1 MSAKAFTIG
10 GHTISYGGF
19 LLREA
24 GAGALTITK
33 TVTGTGFDPA
43 KTFELTVTFDKPV
56 TYNGTTST
64 THTFNLAH
72 GQIVTITDIPEA
84 TSYTVTETPLS
95 PEDIAAGY
103 TISGMTGGSGV
114 IRNGIGAAAVA
125 SNAFAPAV
133 PTFRFRF
140 SDRRYDP
147 SVSFIGDSSRT
158 YTWARV
164 SSSPNV
170 WDCRLGQRSTSI
182 PDYLPGAFEGMNDR
196 HFSQYPS
203 DQTIVLVDANLFG
216 YAGEAERLFEGCEQL
231 SAIESFSGTS
241 NITSFHYAF
250 ATTSITS
257 CPLFDTSACENFAF
271 MFSWCRSLT
280 SSPLF
285 NTSAGTEFT
294 SMFNNCD
301 NLQAVPR
308 LNMPNAESVDYMFYT
323 CPRVAS
329 GALALYQDLAALPAL
344 SAASTHLKCFGD
356 CGVNTTTGA
365 AELAQIPSGWK

>member
-1 MSAKAFTIG
+1 MSKVFTIG
-10 GHTISYGGF
+10 GNTVSYGGF
-19 LLREA
+19 LLREL
-24 GAGALTITK
+24 GEGSLTISK

-43 KTFELTVTFDKPV
+43 KTFELTVTFDRPV

-72 GQIVTITDIPEA
+72 GQSVTITDIPEG
-84 TSYTVTETPLS
+84 TSYTAAETPLS
-95 PEDIAAGY
+95 PGDIAAGY

-114 IRNGIGAAAVA
+114 IRNGVGAAAVA

-140 SDRRYDP
+140 SASSYDP
-147 SVSFIGDSSRT
+147 SVSFITDSSHT
-158 YTWARV
+158 YTWTRV

-170 WDCRLGQRSTSI
+170 WDCQVAARWSSTPS
-182 PDYLPGAFEGMNDR
+182 YLIGAFEGVNGR

-203 DQTIVLVDANLFG
+203 NQTIVLVDANLCG
-216 YAGEAERLFEGCEQL
+216 YAEEADSLFEGCGQL
-231 SAIESFSGTS
+231 SAIESFRGTS
-241 NITSFHYAF
+241 NVTSFGHAF
-250 ATTSITS
+250 AETSITS
-257 CPLFDTSACENFAF
+257 CPLFDTSACENFSF

-285 NTSAGTEFT
+285 NTSAGTAFDA
-294 SMFNNCD
+294 MFNSCD

-308 LNMPNAESVDYMFYT
+308 LSMPNAETVTYMFNE

-344 SAASTHLKCFGD
+344 SDAFTHTGCFD
-356 CGVNTTTGA
+356 NCGVNTTTGA